1 MAKNQNT
8 EQTKA
13 QTQKLSPF
21 EAAIKAHLDKRAAED
36 ELFAK
41 SYAKENKSIKEC
53 CRYLVGEEYDR
64 CKSATSIMDDATTYG
79 LAVHYYD
86 EDDIE
91 IKSLPRGAQYGVSA
105 PHNGATYN
113 PTEEDKAAAKQA
125 AIRRLEEE
133 AYQKLHAPKKR
144 KTEAVEQPANAGT
157 QTSLFDLLQ

>member
-21 EAAIKAHLDKRAAED
+21 EAAIKAYL
-36 ELFAK
+36 
-41 SYAKENKSIKEC
+41 NKSIKEC
-53 CRYLVGEEYDR
+53 CRYLVGEAYDR

>member
-1 MAKNQNT
+1 MAKKQST
-8 EQTKA
+8 EQPTA
-13 QTQKLSPF
+13 QAKLSLF
-21 EAAIKAHLDKRAAED
+21 EEAIKAYLDKRAAED

-41 SYAKENKSIKEC
+41 SYAKEGKSIKEC
-53 CRYLVGEEYDR
+53 CRYLVGEAYDR

-86 EDDIE
+86 EDNIV
-91 IKSLPRGAQYGVSA
+91 IKQLPRGAQYDVSA

-113 PTEEDKAAAKQA
+113 PTEEDKKAAKQA
-125 AIRRLEEE
+125 AIKRLEEE

-144 KTEAVEQPANAGT
+144 KTEAAEQPANAGT